1 MQLTISGAIWQQ
13 KTFIK
18 ACHAVQC
25 FDTIS
30 SYILVILFF
39 KIFQVYQLDYNHAS
53 SDLQVMR
60 DDALI

>member
-13 KTFIK
+13 KTLIK
-18 ACHAVQC
+18 ACHAAQC
-25 FDTIS
+25 FHTS
-30 SYILVILFF
+30 RYILVILFL